1 MVHTYHISGMT
12 CNSCVERVKKA
23 LLSVQSIDDV
33 TVSLKN
39 ETVTLTMSHHIE
51 LEDLQETLEQKYQIS
66 ELSAKNEKPSWL
78 TTYKPVLLIFFYLT
92 IACTLLE
99 LLSDNGSIQSW
110 MRHFMAGFFLVFSFF
125 KMLNL
130 KGFKNSYVMYDLIA
144 KRFPVWA
151 YIYAFIELI
160 LGLAFLVNLFPIL
173 SNIIALTVMS
183 ISIIGVLQTVLDKK
197 HIQCACLGDVF
208 KLPMSTVTIFEDGLM
223 ILMSLSMLLF
233 ALP

>member
-12 CNSCVERVKKA
+12 CNSCVDRGRRG

-51 LEDLQETLEQKYQIS
+51 LEDLQQALEQKYQIS
-66 ELSAKNEKPSWL
+66 EFSAKNEKPSWL

-130 KGFKNSYVMYDLIA
+130 KGFKNTYVMYDLIA

-183 ISIIGVLQTVLDKK
+183 ISIIGVLQTVFDKK
-197 HIQCACLGDVF
+197 RIQCACLGDVF